1 MRRLVEERLLAW
13 KDGSDRRPLLV
24 RGARQV
30 GKTWSIVDFGRTQ
43 FPGTVHVVDFEQ
55 RPAAR
60 DYFQGDLDPRKVL
73 TGLELLL
80 GAPVVAGR
88 DLLFLDEI
96 QACPRALVALR
107 YFYEQMP
114 ELHVVAAGSLLEFAL
129 GQVSF
134 PVGRI
139 DYLTMRPM
147 TFVEYLW
154 ATGNDVMAD
163 VVLAGP
169 SLLPEATHALML
181 DELRRYLYV
190 GGMPAAVSAYAGGL
204 SLQAAFARQD
214 ALAQSYRDD
223 FGKYA
228 PRADKRCLDEVLV
241 STARSIGQPVKYAR
255 LATGFK
261 NDTIH
266 AAFDLLERAGL
277 LRRVPTASPAGLPL
291 AVSANH
297 KRFKALMVDVG
308 LMQRLSGMPAD
319 AEFGK
324 TSLLAMHSGA
334 LAEQFV
340 GQELVASQGDEV
352 YCWLRPQKSSSAEVD
367 YLVTSGGRAVPIEV
381 KSGPAGRLRSLHL
394 LLKEYPQCA
403 PGLVLSEA
411 PYAELPEQGLTFVP
425 LYYAGTLFG
434 RAAGR

>member
-1 MRRLVEERLLAW
+1 MRRLAEDRLLAW
-13 KDGSDRRPLLV
+13 KDSRDRHPLLV

-30 GKTWSIVDFGRTQ
+30 GKTWSVVSFGTTH
-43 FPGTVHVVDFEQ
+43 FPGAVHVVDFEQ

-60 DYFQGDLDPRKVL
+60 DYFKGDLDPRKVL

-88 DLLFLDEI
+88 DLLFFDEI

-114 ELHVVAAGSLLEFAL
+114 ELHVVAAGSLMEFAL
-129 GQVSF
+129 GQISF

-154 ATGNDVMAD
+154 AIGSEVMAG

-169 SLLPEATHALML
+169 RLQPETTHALVL
-181 DELRRYLYV
+181 EELRHYLYV
-190 GGMPAAVSAYAGGL
+190 GGMPAAVKAYAAGL
-204 SLQAAFARQD
+204 SLVAAFARQD
-214 ALAQSYRDD
+214 ALTQSHRDD

-241 STARSIGQPVKYAR
+241 STARSIGRPVKYAS

-261 NDTIH
+261 SDVIH
-266 AAFDLLERAGL
+266 AAFDLLEKAAL
-277 LRRVPTASPAGLPL
+277 LRRVPTAGPSGLPL
-291 AVSANH
+291 AVSANR
-297 KRFKALMVDVG
+297 KRFKALLVDVG

-319 AEFGK
+319 AEYGRS
-324 TSLLAMHSGA
+324 SLLAMYTGA

-340 GQELVASQGDEV
+340 GQELVASLGDEV

-367 YLVTSGGRAVPIEV
+367 YVVASGGRAVPIEV
-381 KSGPAGRLRSLHL
+381 KRGPAGRLRSLHL
-394 LLKEYPQCA
+394 LLSEYPQCA

-434 RAAGR
+434 GATGS